1 METIKNKSIGNDIAG
16 YREYLRFEKLLL
28 PNTIDSY
35 LRDLKRFTVFLEASK
50 INNHYELSKEQIL
63 DFLQILHEEE
73 KSESSI
79 SRMLSTL
86 RSFYKFLV
94 IENRCHKNPW
104 VQVNNPIKLKKI
116 LVVLKIEEVEK
127 FLESVPY
134 STALEIR
141 DRAMLEILYS
151 CGLRVSEIIN
161 LKMQNIDLDEELLRF
176 IGKGDKE
183 RIVPIGEKA
192 LSFLEKYLKTSRF
205 KIKKEFRSDYIF
217 LNRSGKRITRQGFW
231 KILKK
236 YAKKINLN
244 KNLYPHIFRHSFATH
259 MLQRGA
265 DIRTVQELLGHSNIS
280 TTEIYTSLDKEH
292 IKDIYFKYH
301 PRERKSG

>member
-1 METIKNKSIGNDIAG
+1 LETIKNKSIGNDIAG

-50 INNHYELSKEQIL
+50 INNYYELSKEQIL
-63 DFLQILHEEE
+63 DFLQILHEEG

-94 IENRCHKNPW
+94 IEKRCHKNPW

-116 LVVLKIEEVEK
+116 LVVLRIEEVEK

-151 CGLRVSEIIN
+151 CGLRVSEIVN

-192 LSFLEKYLKTSRF
+192 LSFLKKYLKTSRF

-236 YAKKINLN
+236 YAKKINMD

-280 TTEIYTSLDKEH
+280 TTEIYASLDKEH

>member
-1 METIKNKSIGNDIAG
+1 LEKIKNKNIRNDIEE
-16 YREYLRFEKLLL
+16 YKEYLRFEKLLL

-35 LRDLKRFTVFLEASK
+35 LRDLKRFIVFLEGSK
-50 INNHYELSKEQIL
+50 IKNHYELSKEQIL

-94 IENRCHKNPW
+94 IEGRCLKNLW

-134 STALEIR
+134 STALEMR

-151 CGLRVSEIIN
+151 CGLRASELVN

-192 LSFLEKYLKTSRF
+192 LSFLNKYLRTSRF
-205 KIKKEFRSDYIF
+205 KIKKEYRSDYLF

-236 YAKKINLN
+236 YAKKVNLN

-265 DIRTVQELLGHSNIS
+265 DLRTVQELLGHSDIS
-280 TTEIYTSLDKEH
+280 TTEIYTTLDKEH
-292 IKDIYFKYH
+292 IKEIYFKYH

>member
-1 METIKNKSIGNDIAG
+1 LKKIKNKNIGSDIAG

-28 PNTIDSY
+28 SNTIDSY
-35 LRDLKRFTVFLEASK
+35 LRDLKRFISFLEVSK
-50 INNHYELSKEQIL
+50 IENYYELSKEQML
-63 DFLQILHEEE
+63 DFFQALHEEE

-94 IENRCHKNPW
+94 IEGRCNKNPW

-116 LVVLKIEEVEK
+116 LIVLKIEEVEK

-134 STALEIR
+134 STALEMR

-151 CGLRVSEIIN
+151 CGLRASEIVN

-183 RIVPIGEKA
+183 RIVPIGKKA
-192 LSFLEKYLKTSRF
+192 LSFLDKYLRTSRF
-205 KIKKEFRSDYIF
+205 KIKKEYRSDYLF
-217 LNRSGKRITRQGFW
+217 LNRSGKKLTRQGFW

-236 YAKKINLN
+236 YARKVNLD

-265 DIRTVQELLGHSNIS
+265 DLRTIQELLGHSNIS
-280 TTEIYTSLDKEH
+280 TTEIYTTLDKEH